1 MGKLKCGLEI
11 HAYLVTAEK
20 LFCRCKASRER
31 GLEPNTL
38 ICPICTGQP
47 GAKPMAPNSN
57 AIEKA
62 VQIALLLG
70 CKVNTNIPWMRK
82 HYDWPDLPKGYQT
95 TMSGPHATPLGV
107 SGNFEGISIDSM
119 HVEEDPA
126 SWDPKNGAVDYNR
139 SGLPLVEIVT
149 VPDFKNAD
157 EVYVWVNKLVHALN
171 YLKAIDTNAGIKAD
185 VNVSLVDETGKQKT
199 ERVEI
204 KNITSIEAMKSAI
217 LFEHQRQINEGSVRE
232 TRRFD
237 EAKGITMRMRGKE
250 VADDYR
256 FIVDPDLQMVVLPR
270 SFVEKQKKLIP
281 ELPSV
286 KLDKLIKK
294 YKIDEKNATVLSK
307 DIDIVLFFE
316 DVSKH
321 IEGKF
326 ALSWVT
332 VELLRVLNYNNKRLG
347 EVSISVEHFV
357 KLLKMVRDKKITE
370 LQAKQILNK
379 FVPTS
384 FDPSNVEGRISG
396 EKELEPIVKK
406 VINDNS
412 KAVLEFR
419 NGDIKAFNFLI

>member
-149 VPDFKNAD
+149 APDFKNAD

-185 VNVSLVDETGKQKT
+185 VNVSLVLELTKKIKQAALDERIKG
-199 ERVEI
+199 VEKKEHI
-204 KNITSIEAMKSAI
+204 ITS
-217 LFEHQRQINEGSVRE
+217 N
-232 TRRFD
+232 
-237 EAKGITMRMRGKE
+237 
-250 VADDYR
+250 
-256 FIVDPDLQMVVLPR
+256 
-270 SFVEKQKKLIP
+270 
-281 ELPSV
+281 
-286 KLDKLIKK
+286 
-294 YKIDEKNATVLSK
+294 
-307 DIDIVLFFE
+307 
-316 DVSKH
+316 
-321 IEGKF
+321 
-326 ALSWVT
+326 
-332 VELLRVLNYNNKRLG
+332 
-347 EVSISVEHFV
+347 SISSKV
-357 KLLKMVRDKKITE
+357 K
-370 LQAKQILNK
+370 IL
-379 FVPTS
+379 
-384 FDPSNVEGRISG
+384 
-396 EKELEPIVKK
+396 
-406 VINDNS
+406 
-412 KAVLEFR
+412 
-419 NGDIKAFNFLI
+419 